1 MIDIWLLVKAVV
13 LGLVEGATEFIPVS
27 STGHLIVASEWL
39 NWTDERANTF
49 IIFIQLPAILAV
61 IWLYRKKI
69 GDVVTTLGTS
79 EQSRRLAIN
88 LVIAMLPAV
97 VIGLPT
103 EELVEQYMFGVL
115 PVAIALVVGGILIFL
130 IEGGH
135 REEKVRVQGVD
146 DIPYRLAIAI
156 GCFQVLAM
164 VFPGVSRSG
173 ATILGGLV
181 IGLSRLAATEFSFFL
196 AIPAMVGATA
206 LKLFKARDL
215 LSAADIPV
223 FAVGGLVSFLSALY
237 VIRALLSFV
246 SRNTFIPF
254 AWYRVG
260 FGLLLLI
267 LYWQGFG
274 VG

>member
-130 IEGGH
+130 IERGH
-135 REEKVRVQGVD
+135 REERVRVQGVD